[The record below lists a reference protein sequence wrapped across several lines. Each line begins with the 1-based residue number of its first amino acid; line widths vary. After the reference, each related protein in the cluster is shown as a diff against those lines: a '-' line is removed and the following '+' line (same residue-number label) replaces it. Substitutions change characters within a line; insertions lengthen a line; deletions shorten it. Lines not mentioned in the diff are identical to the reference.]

1 MAGIQE
7 AFRKA
12 ALAAMKGAGNTKE
25 EVVYRSKNKASAS
38 YNPTTDAITDEYVDY
53 PMKMMISGYNTEE
66 AKNSGAL
73 PGDAKAQ
80 FPPSYLKVA
89 PKMRD
94 QVIRKTEDP
103 TLEDTVKWEVV
114 GRHIDPA
121 SALWTLQLRKP

>member
-25 EVVYRSKNKASAS
+25 EVTYRSKNKASAS

-121 SALWTLQLRKP
+121 SALWTLQFRKP

>member
-12 ALAAMKGAGNTKE
+12 ALAAMKGAGNVKE
-25 EVVYRSKNKASAS
+25 DVVYRSKNKASS
-38 YNPTTDAITDEYVDY
+38 TYNPTTDTITDEYVDY
-53 PMKMMISGYNTEE
+53 PMEMMISGYNVEE
-66 AKNSGAL
+66 QKASGAL
-73 PGDAKAQ
+73 
-80 FPPSYLKVA
+80 A

-94 QVIRKTEDP
+94 QIIRKTEDA